1 MELKTTKEKVLEAAS
16 KCPTAKETLEILF
29 PECFDKEMKKIESF
43 GVSSSVSQNP
53 YMYIGHTH
61 VQDASLWKKCFVL
74 QEDQF
79 NWSLKRQEDG
89 LLLLIPTKK

>member
-16 KCPTAKETLEILF
+16 KCPTAKAALEKLF
-29 PECFDKEMKKIESF
+29 PECFKKEMKKIESF
-43 GVSSSVSQNP
+43 GVSRTVNQNP
-53 YMYIGHTH
+53 YMYIGYTH
-61 VQDASLWKKCFVL
+61 VYDGSLWDKCFIL